1 MLWRRDKRQP
11 LSARQRVDLE
21 LLLRRTVE
29 IIGSHRIQQ
38 AEWFIDLHDLIGDY
52 ALPGKTNDDDLISVV
67 EQAVRKAMPDC
78 QTYPSLVIVASDSLD
93 TLSRYYGTEP
103 EEESKKRSGSNHRAA
118 KIELSDQ
125 LIADP
130 LRLTM
135 EIAFQY
141 SVHFWHQIEP
151 KHPLDLNPVTT
162 QLLPICCGFG
172 FLASDASLYDS
183 QWSLVGYSG
192 WTLSRSGYYT
202 AEEIGYALGTLKTLK
217 PEIPDNWLD
226 RLRPDSRQV
235 AEYVVKS
242 RAITPRENRLF
253 DAIQIPSSKCDPQK
267 LKSWL
272 EGDSPDFALAAIEAI
287 LIQKQIPHQIEKA
300 TLKISRSKDPSLI
313 HAASKLL
320 GQLAPAS
327 EALKQRIDQL
337 IGHRDIAIAV
347 EAIHSAVDL
356 GMPLSKHIKKIKR
369 LIGQLG
375 EYGLLLVQKLTSS
388 TTDLSVLIPD
398 ICKQLDLTE
407 NHKDQQPWITCLL
420 SFLSAHAPDSEQ
432 AIQQHCRSF
441 ASTQSFLGETF
452 LDQKSNE
459 LPSS

>member
-1 MLWRRDKRQP
+1 MFWRRNKRQP

-29 IIGSHRIQQ
+29 IIGYQRIQQ

-52 ALPGKTNDDDLISVV
+52 ALPGKANDADLVSVI
-67 EQAVRKAMPDC
+67 EKAVRKAMPDC
-78 QTYPSLVIVASDSLD
+78 QTYPSFVVVASDSLD
-93 TLSRYYGTEP
+93 TLSRYRGTDP
-103 EEESKKRSGSNHRAA
+103 AEENKERRGSYQRAA
-118 KIELSDQ
+118 KVELSDQ

-130 LRLTM
+130 MRLTM

-202 AEEIGYALGTLKTLK
+202 AQEIGYALGTLKSLK

-235 AEYVVKS
+235 ADQVVKS
-242 RAITPRENRLF
+242 RAITPKENRLF

-287 LIQKQIPHQIEKA
+287 LIQKQIPNQIEQV
-300 TLKISRSKDPSLI
+300 TLKLSRSKDPSLI
-313 HAASKLL
+313 HAASRLL
-320 GQLAPAS
+320 GQITPAS

-337 IGHRDIAIAV
+337 IGHRDIAIAI

-356 GMPLSKHIKKIKR
+356 GMELSKHIKKIKR

-375 EYGLLLVQKLTSS
+375 EYGLALVQKLTSS
-388 TTDLSVLIPD
+388 TTDLSVLVPD
-398 ICKQLDLTE
+398 ICIQLDLTE
-407 NHKDQQPWITCLL
+407 NNKDHEPWIICLL
-420 SFLSAHAPDSEQ
+420 SFLSVHSPDSEQ
-432 AIQQHCRSF
+432 AIRQHCRKF
-441 ASTQSFLGETF
+441 ASTQPF
-452 LDQKSNE
+452 LDQKSND
-459 LPSS
+459 LLSS